1 MLQIIG
7 VQYIER
13 KIKNLRPDHQLH
25 IAIYRNNEMILMVHY
40 ETSSKDEFS
49 YGEDNCACSVHFP
62 TSTAAD
68 KKVI

>member
-1 MLQIIG
+1 MLHIIG

-13 KIKNLRPDHQLH
+13 KIKNLKPDHQLH
-25 IAIYRNNEMILMVHY
+25 IAIHRNNEMRVTGHY

-49 YGEDNCACSVHFP
+49 YGEENCAYSVHFP

-68 KKVI
+68 KKLT